1 MWETTVRYTR
11 RPVSEPPF
19 TELCEIHV
27 RNPPC
32 RLAFDVLGEVRFTI
46 PELQSPRVQLLSVAC
61 LNRIRHSRV
70 RVALLSSLLLVGACR
85 DGSATRPADGARK
98 PNQIQFSATSAKLAM
113 FVVDTVRTVHS
124 RVIAT
129 LPAMVVANED
139 HTVRVT
145 TPVTGRIV
153 SLLAQA
159 GDHVSAGQPLAR
171 IRSGD
176 IAQVTSEVE
185 KARSAERSAT
195 MNLARSTDLYEHK
208 LIASREVEQARNDA
222 DQARAELARASRR
235 AAQLGVAGR
244 GVEGDYLLRAPVSGV
259 VIERLA
265 NPGLEVRPDNGVA
278 LFTVSS
284 LSSLW
289 LAVSVPQ
296 RDLAVVHRGARLH
309 FVSDAAPGRAFDAR
323 VSFVSDALDPNSRSA
338 TARAVIENADGAL
351 RVQTSGEAQVI
362 VEDTGSSV
370 SIPTRAVVTHGE
382 QSVVFVRTAPGTF
395 ERRVVT
401 VRDDDGTMST
411 LSAGLSAGECVVTTG
426 SLLLSGEMDRAH

>member
-1 MWETTVRYTR
+1 
-11 RPVSEPPF
+11 
-19 TELCEIHV
+19 
-27 RNPPC
+27 
-32 RLAFDVLGEVRFTI
+32 
-46 PELQSPRVQLLSVAC
+46 
-61 LNRIRHSRV
+61 
-70 RVALLSSLLLVGACR
+70 
-85 DGSATRPADGARK
+85 
-98 PNQIQFSATSAKLAM
+98 M
-113 FVVDTVRTVHS
+113 FVVDTARVVHS

-129 LPAMVVANED
+129 LPALVVANED
-139 HTVRVT
+139 HTVRVA

-153 SLLAQA
+153 ALLAQA

-185 KARSAERSAT
+185 KARTAERSAVL
-195 MNLARSTDLYEHK
+195 NLARSTDLYEHK
-208 LIASREVEQARNDA
+208 LIASREIEQARSDA

-235 AAQLGVAGR
+235 AAQLGISGQ
-244 GVEGDYLLRAPVSGV
+244 GIEGDYLLRAPVSGV

-289 LAVSVPQ
+289 LAVNVPQ

-309 FVSDAAPGRAFDAR
+309 FVTDAVPGRAFDAR
-323 VSFVSDALDPNSRSA
+323 VRFVSDALDPTSRSA

-351 RVQTSGEAQVI
+351 RVQTSGEAQLI
-362 VEDTGSSV
+362 VEDTASSV
-370 SIPTRAVVTHGE
+370 AIATRAVVTHGD
-382 QSVVFVRTAPGTF
+382 QSVVFVLTAPGTF

-401 VRDDDGTMST
+401 VRDDDGTIST
-411 LSAGLSAGECVVTTG
+411 LSAGLAAGERVVTTG

>member
-1 MWETTVRYTR
+1 MLSFLC
-11 RPVSEPPF
+11 PV
-19 TELCEIHV
+19 
-27 RNPPC
+27 
-32 RLAFDVLGEVRFTI
+32 
-46 PELQSPRVQLLSVAC
+46 RVQ
-61 LNRIRHSRV
+61 HSRFG
-70 RVALLSSLLLVGACR
+70 VALLSIVMLLTACR
-85 DGSATRPADGARK
+85 DGSATLPADMARR
-98 PNQIQFSATSAKLAM
+98 PNQIQFAATSPKLAM
-113 FVVDTVRTVHS
+113 FGMDTVRTVHS

-129 LPAMVVANED
+129 LPALVVANED

-153 SLLAQA
+153 ALLVQA

-185 KARSAERSAT
+185 KARTADRSTA

-222 DQARAELARASRR
+222 DQARAELARATRR

-296 RDLAVVHRGARLH
+296 RDLAVVHRGAQLH
-309 FVSDAAPGRAFDAR
+309 FVTDAVPGRAFDAR
-323 VSFVSDALDPNSRSA
+323 VSFVSDALDPTNRSA

-351 RVQTSGEAQVI
+351 RVQTSGEAQVV

-370 SIPTRAVVTHGE
+370 SLPTRAVVTHGD
-382 QSVVFVRTAPGTF
+382 QSVVFVLTAPGTF

-401 VRDDDGTMST
+401 VRDDDGTIST
-411 LSAGLSAGECVVTTG
+411 LSAGLSAGERVVTTG